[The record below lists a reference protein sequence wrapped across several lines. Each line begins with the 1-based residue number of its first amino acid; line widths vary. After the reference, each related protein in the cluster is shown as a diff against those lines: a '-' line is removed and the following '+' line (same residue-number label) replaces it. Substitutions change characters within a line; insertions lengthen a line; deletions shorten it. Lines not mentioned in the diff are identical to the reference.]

1 MAEKILNTRIQL
13 KYDTLANWNSSS
25 FILKKGEIAI
35 VEVPTTEGSTLQ
47 PVMFK
52 VGDGSKTFSQ
62 LDWAS
67 AKAADVFGWAKQ
79 SNLNIT
85 KVGTGNVVAGI
96 EWDATANGGKGG
108 IKFTTASVATSEGF
122 EALGE
127 KVEAIED
134 DIANNRAA
142 WAQNDNTTYTIAKNG
157 KGITFTPSEG
167 NATSITFDYLTE
179 AEIKALQVDDATH
192 ADAATKVDNA
202 LTVKVGGANVVFD
215 GSAAKTADVDTAIN
229 TAKTAL
235 IGDSADQYNT
245 ETIYG
250 AKAYADYKDDAVKEA
265 LIGTSADASSANT
278 VYGAKKYADE
288 KAAGALSDAKGYV
301 DGKFTEA
308 NLAQYTTEQEVKDI
322 VDGVIAGAADSDTYN
337 SLTKLVDY
345 IDAHGGEAADM
356 AEAIETLEGKVD
368 TIEKKPAYAITAT
381 QVSNWDNEVGAKA
394 LAETKLDATTYNTYV
409 QNHANDYTN
418 TQIDNL
424 VTGAR
429 DAAIADA
436 AGKYVTTGD
445 FNTYKLG
452 VTDGTIQVGDA
463 AELGGIA
470 AANYLTKAVAATTYE
485 PIGAED
491 RAIAALI
498 GQADDDKTEDTIIG
512 ARRYADSLAVNYAT
526 AAQGALADSAL
537 QEITTTANGGLK
549 VTNKNQ
555 IDIDDSVVFV
565 FDCGSATKT
574 I

>member
-52 VGDGSKTFSQ
+52 VGDGSKTFGQ

-127 KVEAIED
+127 KVDAIEE

-157 KGITFTPSEG
+157 KGITLTPSEG

-229 TAKTAL
+229 TAKVAL
-235 IGDSADQYNT
+235 IGDSADQYNV

-250 AKAYADYKDDAVKEA
+250 AKAYADYKDDAVKET

-424 VTGAR
+424 VTGAK

-445 FNTYKLG
+445 FNSYKLG
-452 VTDGTIQVGDA
+452 VADGTIQVGDA

-470 AANYLTKAVAATTYE
+470 AANYLTKTVAATTYE